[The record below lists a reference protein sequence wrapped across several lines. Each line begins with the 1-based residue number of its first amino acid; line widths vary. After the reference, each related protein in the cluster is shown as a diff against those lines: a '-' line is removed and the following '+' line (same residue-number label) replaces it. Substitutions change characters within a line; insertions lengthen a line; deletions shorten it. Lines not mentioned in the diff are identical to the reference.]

1 MPGDHINERS
11 CAIRDVVARDLR
23 GASTETTG
31 LFTHVL
37 PQAVLARPRAGITP
51 DVTAP
56 TRVGMPAQAAGA
68 PPQPPRYTMM
78 DVKTLSGANQR
89 AVPRLHEGPHARQ
102 RRRGA
107 PVAER
112 ARRVNGEYIAKART
126 LDHEHSRQPAKFA
139 FASAGTV
146 VPPSHHHQEPA
157 RTSNRQR
164 RGHRHH
170 AFHEPS

>member
-1 MPGDHINERS
+1 MARPRLMWRVDGDDS
-11 CAIRDVVARDLR
+11 A
-23 GASTETTG
+23 G
-31 LFTHVL
+31 LSAHVL
-37 PQAVLARPRAGITP
+37 PPAVLARPRAGITP

-139 FASAGTV
+139 FPTAGSV
-146 VPPSHHHQEPA
+146 VPPSHHHEEPA